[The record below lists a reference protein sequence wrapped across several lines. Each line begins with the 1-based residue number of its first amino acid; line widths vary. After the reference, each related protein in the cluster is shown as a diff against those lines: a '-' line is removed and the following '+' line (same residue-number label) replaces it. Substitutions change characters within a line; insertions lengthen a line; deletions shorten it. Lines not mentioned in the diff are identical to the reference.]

1 MRAPIAALAALASSA
16 CVTTNVSISENG
28 STTITTNPPGARVF
42 INGAEVCD
50 STPCNWMEGDGF
62 SQRFHLQVRKDG
74 YQEVDFYLDKELR
87 LFSGFFSPVGYKMP
101 RQVSL
106 TLTALGGAP
115 PPSVPPSPPP
125 PGQPAAPPPPPPPP
139 QPGL

>member
-1 MRAPIAALAALASSA
+1 MRALIAAFLALASSA
-16 CVTTNVSISENG
+16 CVTTNVAISETG

-42 INGAEVCD
+42 INGAEICN

-62 SQRFHLQVRKDG
+62 SQRFHLQVRKEG

-101 RQVSL
+101 RLVSL
-106 TLTALGGAP
+106 TLTAVGGAP
-115 PPSVPPSPPP
+115 PAAVPPP
-125 PGQPAAPPPPPPPP
+125 PGQPASPPPPPPPP
-139 QPGL
+139 GL

>member
-1 MRAPIAALAALASSA
+1 MRAPIAVLVALAFSA
-16 CVTTNVSISENG
+16 CVSTNVQISENG

-42 INGAEVCD
+42 INGTEVCN

-62 SQRFHLQVRKDG
+62 SQRFHLQVRKEG
-74 YQEVDFYLDKELR
+74 YQDVDFFLDKELR
-87 LFSGFFSPVGYKMP
+87 VFNGFFSPVGYKMP

-106 TLTALGGAP
+106 TLTATGG
-115 PPSVPPSPPP
+115 VPP
-125 PGQPAAPPPPPPPP
+125 PAAPPPGPPAPP